1 MKLKYL
7 LALALCAGGCTSYR
21 VTQADTSASGRKIT
35 FDVRANAWFS
45 SAQSISDLAA
55 EQTDKKQVFGT
66 KGISQAGPTNTV
78 ATLEALAKVLSAL
91 RPTP

>member
-21 VTQADTSASGRKIT
+21 VTQADTSESGRRIT
-35 FDVRANAWFS
+35 LDVRANAWFS
-45 SAQSISDLAA
+45 SAQNIAGISAK
-55 EQTDKKQVFGT
+55 QTESTQTFGT
-66 KGISQAGPTNTV
+66 SALNQAGPTNTV
-78 ATLEALAKVLSAL
+78 QTLEALAKVLQAL